1 MAGKKRK
8 AVPYAIE
15 YSILKRLLTQS
26 RLFRVSLY
34 SLDSYQP
41 IKINFSRLSDVSTKG
56 SSPKTRDEI
65 RAALEEK
72 RVKEPLTLR
81 INDDRNNNAVE
92 RCFALFSTYEKT
104 GHFIKDG
111 LYELEVLYYVFDE
124 MRIIQKVL
132 MLGPD
137 IEILGND
144 EIKSKILK
152 LLERQKQMLAGDVIL
167 LDSCS

>member
-1 MAGKKRK
+1 MYCK
-8 AVPYAIE
+8 
-15 YSILKRLLTQS
+15 L
-26 RLFRVSLY
+26 
-34 SLDSYQP
+34 
-41 IKINFSRLSDVSTKG
+41 FSRST
-56 SSPKTRDEI
+56 SPKTRDEI
-65 RAALEEK
+65 RAAIEEK

-81 INDDRNNNAVE
+81 INDDRKINAVE

-124 MRIIQKVL
+124 MRIIQKAL

-144 EIKSKILK
+144 EINSKILK
-152 LLERQKQMLAGDVIL
+152 LLERQKQMLASGDVIL
-167 LDSCS
+167 LDSCT